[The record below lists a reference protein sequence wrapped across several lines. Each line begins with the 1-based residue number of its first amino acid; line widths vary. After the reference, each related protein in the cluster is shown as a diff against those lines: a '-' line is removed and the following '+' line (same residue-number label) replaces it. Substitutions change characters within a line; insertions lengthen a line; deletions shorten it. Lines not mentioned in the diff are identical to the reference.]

1 MPRKQPVIRTVSYGY
16 SKEDGSLIPFD
27 DLTVEQKTKAATE
40 LKLQYMR
47 AYFPGVEFSVAESGS
62 KEGKRGE
69 QYAG

>member
-1 MPRKQPVIRTVSYGY
+1 MPRKQPVIRTVSYVY

-47 AYFPGVEFSVAESGS
+47 ALFPDVEFSVAESGR